1 MPANCPVAGMARSYI
16 SLFFWRNCTARMNN
30 NLLTKFSEFFRP
42 KLFITLQG
50 YNRQLFTADLTA
62 GIIVGIV
69 ALPLAIAFAIASG
82 VKPEAGIFTAII
94 AGFIISAF
102 GGSRVQIG
110 GPTGA
115 FIVIVYGIVLQYGL
129 ANLLICTIMAGFML
143 LFMGLFKLGSMIKF
157 IPRPLVIG
165 FTNGIAVLIALS
177 EVKDFLGLKIDN
189 LPAEFSHKLAALYHA
204 LPSMDLWSVAL
215 AMLSMLLI
223 LFYPKTWAQRLPS
236 PIVALILGTT
246 AVALFNLP
254 VETIGTKFGGI
265 PQGLPNFEMP
275 EFTFANLRHLF
286 SPALTIALLGAIESL
301 LSATVADG
309 MIDDKHD
316 PNQELIAQG
325 IANIVCPFFGGI
337 PATGAI
343 ARTATNVR
351 SGANSPVS
359 GMVHALTLLLIVLIA
374 APLARNIPLATLAA
388 ILMVVAF
395 NMGEWEAFKTLRK
408 YPASDSAVLL
418 ISFAL
423 TVVFDLTVAVE
434 VGMVLAVLFFIRRIT
449 GLTHVSVVEESSQEG
464 ITEDSPARKAIPKEV
479 MIYRIYGALFFGA
492 ADKLETILHQQHT
505 EPEVLILKM
514 HEVISM
520 DSSALHALTRL
531 HDKLQKNGKH
541 LVLCGAHTQP
551 YFLMDQA
558 GFFDELDRNNVTAD
572 LDGALIRAKEL
583 LKQ

>member
-1 MPANCPVAGMARSYI
+1 MK
-16 SLFFWRNCTARMNN
+16 L
-30 NLLTKFSEFFRP
+30 SEFFRP
-42 KLFITLQG
+42 KVFDTLRG

-62 GIIVGIV
+62 GLTVGIV

-94 AGFIISAF
+94 AGFIISAL

-115 FIVIVYGIVLQYGL
+115 FIVIVYGIVMQYGL

-143 LFMGLFKLGSMIKF
+143 LLMGLFKLGSLIRF

-177 EVKDFLGLKIDN
+177 EVKDFFGLKIDN
-189 LPAEFSHKLAALYHA
+189 LPAEFSHKLAALFHA
-204 LPSMDLWSVAL
+204 LPGLDPLSFVL
-215 AMLSMLLI
+215 ATLSMLLI
-223 LFYPKTWAQRLPS
+223 VFYPKTWAQRLPS
-236 PIVALILGTT
+236 PIVALILGTA
-246 AVALFNLP
+246 AVALFGLP

-265 PQGLPNFEMP
+265 PQGMPAFAMP
-275 EFTFANLRHLF
+275 EFTFATLRHLF

-309 MIDDKHD
+309 MIDDKHE

-325 IANIVCPFFGGI
+325 IANIVTPFFGGI

-351 SGANSPVS
+351 AGGNSPVS
-359 GMVHALTLLLIVLIA
+359 GMVHALTLLIIILVA
-374 APLARNIPLATLAA
+374 APLAKNIPLATLAA

-408 YPASDSAVLL
+408 YPRSDSAVLL
-418 ISFAL
+418 IAFTL

-434 VGMVLAVLFFIRRIT
+434 AGMVMAVLFFIRRIT
-449 GLTHVSVVEESSQEG
+449 DLTHVSVAEESPQAG
-464 ITEDSPARKAIPKEV
+464 DSASTLARKSVPEGV
-479 MIYRIYGALFFGA
+479 MIYRVFGALFFGA
-492 ADKLETILHQQHT
+492 ADKLETILRQQHT
-505 EPEVLILKM
+505 DPDVLILKM
-514 HEVISM
+514 DEVITM
-520 DSSALHALTRL
+520 DASALHTLETM
-531 HDKLQKNGKH
+531 HNKLRKNGKH
-541 LVLCGAHTQP
+541 LILCGAHTQP
-551 YFLMDQA
+551 YFLMHQA
-558 GFFDELDRNNVTAD
+558 GFFDELGRENVAPT
-572 LDGALIRAKEL
+572 LENALRRAQTL
-583 LKQ
+583 LQEKIERP

>member
-1 MPANCPVAGMARSYI
+1 MRLA
-16 SLFFWRNCTARMNN
+16 
-30 NLLTKFSEFFRP
+30 EFFHP
-42 KLFITLQG
+42 KLLDTLRG
-50 YNRQLFTADLTA
+50 YNRQLFTSDLTA
-62 GIIVGIV
+62 GITVGIV

-94 AGFIISAF
+94 AGFIISAL

-115 FIVIVYGIVLQYGL
+115 FIVIVYGIVMQYGL

-143 LFMGLFKLGSMIKF
+143 LLMGAFKLGSMIRF

-177 EVKDFLGLKIDN
+177 EVKDFLGLKIEN
-189 LPAEFSHKLAALYHA
+189 LPAEFSHKLAALLHA
-204 LPSMDLWSVAL
+204 LPSLDLLTIAL
-215 AMLSMLLI
+215 AVVSMLLI
-223 LFYPKTWAQRLPS
+223 VFYPKAWAQRLPS
-236 PIVALILGTT
+236 PIVALVLGT
-246 AVALFNLP
+246 AVVALFDLP

-265 PQGLPNFEMP
+265 PQGLPAFDMP
-275 EFTFANLRHLF
+275 EFTFATLRHLF

-325 IANIVCPFFGGI
+325 VANIVTPFFGGI

-351 SGANSPVS
+351 AGANSPVS
-359 GMVHALTLLLIVLIA
+359 GMVHALTLLLIILIA
-374 APLARNIPLATLAA
+374 APLAKHIPLATLAA

-434 VGMVLAVLFFIRRIT
+434 VGMVLAALFFIRRIT
-449 GLTHVSVVEESSQEG
+449 DLTHVSVSQE
-464 ITEDSPARKAIPKEV
+464 SPHADDTAETLARKAVPPGV
-479 MIYRIYGALFFGA
+479 MIYRVFGALFFGA
-492 ADKLETILHQQHT
+492 ADKLETILHQQHN
-505 EPEVLILKM
+505 EPDVLILKM
-514 HEVISM
+514 DEVITM
-520 DSSALHALTRL
+520 DASALHALNSL
-531 HDKLQKNGKH
+531 HRKLRKNGRH
-541 LVLCGAHTQP
+541 LILSGAHTQP
-551 YFLMDQA
+551 YFLMHQA
-558 GFFDELDRNNVTAD
+558 GFFDEMGRDNVTAN
-572 LDGALIRAKEL
+572 LDSALRRASEL
-583 LKQ
+583 LAEKKRQA

>member
-1 MPANCPVAGMARSYI
+1 MK
-16 SLFFWRNCTARMNN
+16 L
-30 NLLTKFSEFFRP
+30 SEFFHPR
-42 KLFITLQG
+42 LFDTLRT
-50 YNRQLFTADLTA
+50 YNRHVFSADLTA
-62 GIIVGIV
+62 GITVGIV

-94 AGFIISAF
+94 AGFIISAL

-115 FIVIVYGIVLQYGL
+115 FIVIVYGIVVQYGL

-143 LFMGLFKLGSMIKF
+143 LAMGLFKLGSLIKF

-177 EVKDFLGLKIDN
+177 EVKDFLGLKTEA
-189 LPAEFSHKLAALYHA
+189 LPAEFSHKLAVLYHA
-204 LPSMDLWSVAL
+204 LPTLDLTTIAL
-215 AMLSMLLI
+215 AITSMLLI
-223 LFYPKTWAQRLPS
+223 LFYPKSWAQRLPS
-236 PIVALILGTT
+236 PIVALVLGTA
-246 AVALFNLP
+246 AVALFKLP

-265 PQGLPNFEMP
+265 PQGLPSFAMP
-275 EFTFANLRHLF
+275 EFTFATLRYLF

-316 PNQELIAQG
+316 PNQELVAQG
-325 IANIVCPFFGGI
+325 IANIVTPFFGGI

-351 SGANSPVS
+351 SGGKSPVS
-359 GMVHALTLLLIVLIA
+359 GMVHAIVLLVIILVA
-374 APLARNIPLATLAA
+374 APLAKDIPLATLAA

-408 YPASDSAVLL
+408 YPRSDSAVLL
-418 ISFAL
+418 IAFML

-434 VGMVLAVLFFIRRIT
+434 AGMVLAVLSFIRRIT
-449 GLTHVSVVEESSQEG
+449 ELTHVSVAEESPHIDDGEATL
-464 ITEDSPARKAIPKEV
+464 IRKAVPPGV
-479 MIYRIYGALFFGA
+479 MIYRVYGALFFGA

-505 EPEVLILKM
+505 EPEVLVLKM
-514 HEVISM
+514 DEVITM
-520 DSSALHALTRL
+520 DASALHVLEHMHRKL
-531 HDKLQKNGKH
+531 HKSGKH
-541 LVLCGAHTQP
+541 LILSGPHTQP
-551 YFLMDQA
+551 YFLMHQS
-558 GFFDELDRNNVTAD
+558 GFFDELGRDNVTAN
-572 LDGALIRAKEL
+572 LDDAMSRAREILQNKAE
-583 LKQ
+583 